1 VAHPAWLLYAGE
13 TRLTCIL
20 TNFLEPCDLAL
31 AAAMMLTGVTIHIN
45 SPCQPAGILYSK
57 SSSPVGGSVDPH
69 LVLQAG
75 HFTEWN
81 WNSYAHPH
89 CSGL

>member
-1 VAHPAWLLYAGE
+1 MALHAGE
-13 TRLTCIL
+13 TWLNCIL
-20 TNFLEPCDLAL
+20 TNLLEPCDLVL
-31 AAAMMLTGVTIHIN
+31 AAAMMLMGVTIHIN

-75 HFTEWN
+75 HFTE
-81 WNSYAHPH
+81 
-89 CSGL
+89 